1 MHNLQRSVH
10 HRNATNKSLT
20 EALAECRHQNLLSE
34 AAEQSLLDGFG
45 PIAKEILLNE
55 IKNVGENKHGHRFS
69 DNIRAFAL
77 TVFYYSPC
85 GYNFLRTG
93 FLFAKH

>member
-1 MHNLQRSVH
+1 VHNLQRSVH
-10 HRNATNKSLT
+10 HCNATNKSLT

-55 IKNVGENKHGHRFS
+55 IKNVGKI
-69 DNIRAFAL
+69 DIV
-77 TVFYYSPC
+77 TVF
-85 GYNFLRTG
+85 LII
-93 FLFAKH
+93 LELLH